1 MPSITLATQT
11 VATQTGTAVPTIPI
25 TVLTNSVTALDT
37 TASNGATSNAD
48 NTALPLFGCRAF
60 VNFDGTSYT
69 NVTVNS
75 ATEAHCAIR
84 ASGNVSKVVRTAQG
98 DYKIF
103 FTTAM
108 PDENYIVTSM
118 GRHDNGVT
126 EEGFAVCVQ
135 GSDPIKTSF
144 VRISTHKTSTALH
157 DSKFALIAI
166 FR

>member
-1 MPSITLATQT
+1 M
-11 VATQTGTAVPTIPI
+11 
-25 TVLTNSVTALDT
+25 DT
-37 TASNGATSNAD
+37 SASRGPTSNLD

-60 VNFDGTSYT
+60 VNFNGTSFT
-69 NVTVNS
+69 DVGGVN
-75 ATEAHCAIR
+75 HCTIR